1 MYGGRD
7 ESMSMNM
14 KAGLFQQ
21 QTLKMA
27 MTQELMQAI
36 TLLQYSTQELNA
48 FLENKMEENP
58 LLSLEQPVTSL
69 FQPTYERKKGKQT
82 INNTYDAN
90 YWIEQLSEETF
101 SLEQYVMSQ
110 VNHQQLTTEH
120 QKAMLLLIGNLDENG
135 YLRMHLEDICESGM
149 SYAVLEESLGMLQQL
164 EPHGLAARNL
174 QECLLLQAKAEGV
187 NPLAECILEN
197 YFPEFVEKHWK
208 ELSKKLG
215 ASLKDI
221 QEVLDYV
228 QTLNPRPGS
237 IFFQEKPSYIVPD
250 VVVEVRAGILLV
262 GNYEGNSPNLNVD
275 KGYLNQMKSYKD
287 QGVQRFIQDK
297 WQEFQ
302 WISRGIQQRKETI
315 LRVIQTIVEKQPS
328 CFHHGLSY
336 LKPMTMKE
344 VADELGIHEST
355 VSRAVKGKYVQTP
368 FGTLEMRIFFTTSL
382 QSVGQ
387 VEDMSGMQAKKN
399 LQKAIQNE
407 NKQKPLSDQDL
418 VKWLKEENG
427 IILAR
432 RTVAKYREQLGIP
445 SSSKRKRYD

>member
-1 MYGGRD
+1 
-7 ESMSMNM
+7 MSMNM

-27 MTQELMQAI
+27 MTQELMQSI
-36 TLLQYSTQELNA
+36 TLLQYSTQELTS
-48 FLENKMEENP
+48 FLENKVEENP
-58 LLSLEQPVTSL
+58 LISLEQPVSAL
-69 FQPTYERKKGKQT
+69 FQPTYDRKKGKQH
-82 INNTYDAN
+82 IKNTYDSN
-90 YWIEQLSEETF
+90 YWIEQLSEDTF
-101 SLEQYVMSQ
+101 SLEQHVMSQ
-110 VNHQQLTTEH
+110 LNHQKLTDEH
-120 QKAMLLLIGNLDENG
+120 QKAILFLIRNLDENG
-135 YLRMHLEDICESGM
+135 YLRIHLDDICEPGM
-149 SYAVLEESLGMLQQL
+149 SSAVLEESLGMLQEL
-164 EPHGLAARNL
+164 EPHGLGARNL

-187 NPLAECILEN
+187 NPLAESILEN
-197 YFPEFVEKHWK
+197 YFLEFVEKRWK
-208 ELSKKLG
+208 DLSKKICV
-215 ASLKDI
+215 SLKEI
-221 QEVLDYV
+221 QQVLDYV

-237 IFFQEKPSYIVPD
+237 LFFQEKPSYIVPD
-250 VVVEVRAGILLV
+250 VVVEAIDGILLV
-262 GNYEGNSPNLNVD
+262 GNSDGNSPNLHVD

-302 WISRGIQQRKETI
+302 WISKGIQQRKETI
-315 LRVIQTIVEKQPS
+315 LKVMQTIVEKQPA
-328 CFHHGLSY
+328 CFLHGLNY

-344 VADELGIHEST
+344 IADEIGIHEST

-382 QSVGQ
+382 QSVGH
-387 VEDMSGMQAKKN
+387 VEDMSGMQAKKY
-399 LQKAIQNE
+399 LQAAIQNE

-418 VKWLKEENG
+418 VTWLKEEKG

>member
-1 MYGGRD
+1 
-7 ESMSMNM
+7 MSMNM

-27 MTQELMQAI
+27 MTQELMQSI
-36 TLLQYSTQELNA
+36 TLLQYSTQELTS

-58 LLSLEQPVTSL
+58 LISLEQPVSAL
-69 FQPTYERKKGKQT
+69 FQPTYDRKKGKQH
-82 INNTYDAN
+82 IKNTYDSN
-90 YWIEQLSEETF
+90 NWIEQLSEDTY
-101 SLEQYVMSQ
+101 SLEQHVMSQ
-110 VNHQQLTTEH
+110 LNHQKLSSEH
-120 QKAMLLLIGNLDENG
+120 QKAMVFLIHNLDENG
-135 YLRMHLEDICESGM
+135 YLRIHLDDICEPCM
-149 SYAVLEESLGMLQQL
+149 SSVILEESLRMLQEL
-164 EPHGLAARNL
+164 EPHGLGARNL

-187 NPLAECILEN
+187 DPLAESILEN
-197 YFPEFVEKHWK
+197 YFLEFVEKRWK
-208 ELSKKLG
+208 DLSKKIG
-215 ASLKDI
+215 VSLKEI
-221 QEVLDYV
+221 QQVLDYV

-237 IFFQEKPSYIVPD
+237 LFFQEKPSYIVPD
-250 VVVEVRAGILLV
+250 VVVEAIDGILLV
-262 GNYEGNSPNLNVD
+262 GNSEGNSPNLHVD

-302 WISRGIQQRKETI
+302 WISKGIQQRKETI
-315 LRVIQTIVEKQPS
+315 LKVMQTIVEKQPA
-328 CFHHGLSY
+328 CFLHGLNY

-344 VADELGIHEST
+344 IADEIGIHEST

-382 QSVGQ
+382 QSVGH

-399 LQKAIQNE
+399 LQAAIQNE

-418 VKWLKEENG
+418 VTWLKEEKG

>member
-1 MYGGRD
+1 
-7 ESMSMNM
+7 MSMNM

-36 TLLQYSTQELNA
+36 TLLQYSTQELTA

-58 LLSLEQPVTSL
+58 LISLEQPVSAL
-69 FQPTYERKKGKQT
+69 FQPTYDRKKGKQP
-82 INNTYDAN
+82 IKNTYDSN
-90 YWIEQLSEETF
+90 DWIEQLSSGDTL
-101 SLEQYVMSQ
+101 SLEQHVMSQ
-110 VNHQQLTTEH
+110 LNHQQLSGEH
-120 QKAMLLLIGNLDENG
+120 QKAMVFLIHNLDENG
-135 YLRMHLEDICESGM
+135 YLRIDLDDICEPGM
-149 SYAVLEESLGMLQQL
+149 SATVLEESLGMLQQL

-174 QECLLLQAKAEGV
+174 QECLLLQVKAEGV
-187 NPLAECILEN
+187 NRLAECILEN
-197 YFPEFVEKHWK
+197 HFSEFVDKRWK
-208 ELSKKLG
+208 ELSKKIDV
-215 ASLKDI
+215 SLKDI
-221 QEVLDYV
+221 QQVLDYV

-237 IFFQEKPSYIVPD
+237 LFFQEKPSYIVPD
-250 VVVEVRAGILLV
+250 VVVEVIDGILLV
-262 GNYEGNSPNLNVD
+262 GNYEGNSPNLHVD

-302 WISRGIQQRKETI
+302 WISKGIQQRKETI
-315 LRVIQTIVEKQPS
+315 LKVMQTIVEKQPS
-328 CFHHGLSY
+328 CFLHGLNY

-344 VADELGIHEST
+344 IADDLGIHEST

-399 LQKAIQNE
+399 LQVAIQNE

-418 VKWLKEENG
+418 VSWLKEEKG

>member
-1 MYGGRD
+1 
-7 ESMSMNM
+7 MSMNM

-27 MTQELMQAI
+27 MTQELMQSI
-36 TLLQYSTQELNA
+36 TLLQYSTQELTS

-58 LLSLEQPVTSL
+58 LISLEQPVSAL
-69 FQPTYERKKGKQT
+69 FQPTYDRKKGKQH
-82 INNTYDAN
+82 IKNTYDSN
-90 YWIEQLSEETF
+90 NWIEQLSEDTY
-101 SLEQYVMSQ
+101 SLEQHVMSQ
-110 VNHQQLTTEH
+110 LNHQKLSSEH
-120 QKAMLLLIGNLDENG
+120 QKAMVFLIHNLDENG
-135 YLRMHLEDICESGM
+135 YLRIHLDDICEPCM
-149 SYAVLEESLGMLQQL
+149 SSVILEESLRMLQEL
-164 EPHGLAARNL
+164 EPHGLGARNL

-187 NPLAECILEN
+187 DPLAESILEN
-197 YFPEFVEKHWK
+197 YFLEFVEKRWK
-208 ELSKKLG
+208 DLSKKIG
-215 ASLKDI
+215 VSLKEI
-221 QEVLDYV
+221 QQVLDYV

-237 IFFQEKPSYIVPD
+237 LFFQEKPSYIVPD
-250 VVVEVRAGILLV
+250 VVVEAIDGILLV
-262 GNYEGNSPNLNVD
+262 GNSEGNSPNLHVD

-315 LRVIQTIVEKQPS
+315 LKVMQTIVEKQPA
-328 CFHHGLSY
+328 CFLHGLNY

-344 VADELGIHEST
+344 IADEIGIHEST

-382 QSVGQ
+382 QSVGH

-399 LQKAIQNE
+399 LQAAIQNE

-418 VKWLKEENG
+418 VTWLKEEKG